1 LSADEVS
8 DSEAVREEKRRVRE
22 LRTSVDL
29 TCAVL
34 RQGQV
39 SRAEADALVV
49 AMRRRAEALF
59 PGKGHVFDLVLAP
72 RFQRIIDEVLPEPP
86 SARVLPFRGP
96 DPRRRG

>member
-1 LSADEVS
+1 VS

-39 SRAEADALVV
+39 SRAEADSLVV

-72 RFQRIIDEVLPEPP
+72 RFQRIIDEILPVSPP
-86 SARVLPFRGP
+86 ARVLRFPGGSRQRG
-96 DPRRRG
+96 

>member
-1 LSADEVS
+1 M
-8 DSEAVREEKRRVRE
+8 RE

-34 RQGQV
+34 RQGRV

-49 AMRRRAEALF
+49 AMGRRAEALF

-72 RFQRIIDEVLPEPP
+72 RFQRIIDEVLPVAPP
-86 SARVLPFRGP
+86 ARVLPLRGAE
-96 DPRRRG
+96 PRRRG

>member
-1 LSADEVS
+1 MPE
-8 DSEAVREEKRRVRE
+8 SEAVRDEKRRARE

-39 SRAEADALVV
+39 SRAEANALVV

-72 RFQRIIDEVLPEPP
+72 RFQRIIDGVLPVPP
-86 SARVLPFRGP
+86 SARVLPFRGGS
-96 DPRRRG
+96 RRRG